1 MKKTI
6 PQNNVSVD
14 YYKILECFTKLLK
27 EKQKNNIISI
37 FLTGSFARGDA
48 NDSSDLDVWCIFEYV
63 DTKVLFDVGDLAQIL
78 PVSYNKLEVNSQCF
92 SLEEINSNYF
102 SNWIEEP
109 VIILEAVLLY
119 GEDLFKNNVSVS
131 ELKLIYKRY
140 LVDILMSIRHYIS
153 VDEPKEKLTYHKI
166 RTYILKPLMFPLR
179 LERYCVLGNY
189 PTTNIELLESY
200 EGRMHK
206 IVKYFLDEEKFNK
219 DINRNHREVLSIMHD
234 SILEI
239 INE

>member
-6 PQNNVSVD
+6 PKNNVNVD
-14 YYKILECFTKLLK
+14 YHEILEYFIKLLRQ
-27 EKQKNNIISI
+27 KQKDNIRSV
-37 FLTGSFARGDA
+37 FLTGSYARGDA

-63 DTKVLFDVGDLAQIL
+63 DSKVLYDVGNSAQTL

-92 SLEEINSNYF
+92 SLNEIKSKYF

-109 VIILEAVLLY
+109 VKILDAVLLY
-119 GEDLFKNNVSVS
+119 GEDLFEKNVSVS

-179 LERYCVLGNY
+179 LERYCVLEYY
-189 PTTNIELLESY
+189 PNTNSELLESY
-200 EGRMHK
+200 EGRLHE
-206 IVKYFLDEEKFNK
+206 VVEYFLDEEKFNK
-219 DINRNHREVLSIMHD
+219 DINRNHRKVLSIMYD
-234 SILEI
+234 SVLEI
-239 INE
+239 IND